1 MDLKNYIVTIV
12 STVILNEILLLI
24 LPDGSMKKYIRVVCA
39 IVILIIIITPFISLL
54 GGGSASVEIENI
66 LNGFNQSYIEKTD
79 IDIYQNYVDKIY
91 ERNSN
96 LSE

>member
-1 MDLKNYIVTIV
+1 MDFKNYVVTIV

-24 LPDGSMKKYIRVVCA
+24 LPEGSMKKYIKVVCA
-39 IVILIIIITPFISLL
+39 IVILTIIISPFIAIFT
-54 GGGSASVEIENI
+54 GNGAAFQIQNI

-91 ERNSN
+91 ERNSS

>member
-54 GGGSASVEIENI
+54 GGGGASIQMENI

-79 IDIYQNYVDKIY
+79 IDIYQNYVDNIY

-96 LSE
+96 LVE